1 MKKSTKKILMSCAML
16 TALTVASSCSLQGPA
31 GPQGEQG
38 TQGEKGD
45 TGEQGLKGDQGNP
58 GADGKDG
65 SRIRTGE
72 GAPSNGIGSDGD
84 LYVDTSTGDL
94 YEMKES
100 VWVKTGNIRG
110 SDGKDGKDGVS
121 VVSIAKTA
129 TEGKADTYTIT
140 YSDGSTNQFVVT
152 NGEDGSQGVQGV
164 PGKDGHTPNITIGDN
179 GHWYVDGADTGIPA
193 RGEKGD
199 KGDKGDK
206 GQDAVTYV
214 PCIFNN
220 YDGTKLW
227 EFYFEKGTDV
237 VYAGPTPV
245 KPDEKDG
252 ENVAKWAFIGW
263 DKSLTN
269 IQKPMIFTAKFEC
282 LYNCTFVNYD
292 GTILESCK
300 VNRGESAVYSGETPK
315 KAPEVS
321 GDQTIEWRFSGWD
334 KPLANITKDTVFTA
348 TFDAPNAIKCTF
360 KNYDGS
366 LLGYGYCGVGGTV
379 SYSGAAPSKPDNDD
393 GNGTVIRPE
402 FIGWDKSLKN
412 IKTATTFTAQFAET
426 TYYRCDFVNYDGT
439 VLQSSLVF
447 DGGTPAY
454 DGVIP
459 TRPKTAVGTT
469 VTTYSF
475 QHWDK
480 PLTDISAP
488 TMFSAVY
495 YATTFTSYRVDF
507 LNSDGSLLY
516 GDYFEQGTTAYCPD
530 ELLPWSY
537 DDENVSMLIG
547 WDVPVSNLSSP
558 LRPKAIIRAIPRSQN
573 GEWPQTKET
582 DNDVISALNKLKP
595 DQDGYCRYR
604 GCRYGRGKTWFGESV
619 WRRVEP
625 IHWMYLASDGNDV
638 FVVSKKSLDYE
649 SYSINYSGLVN
660 GFYANNYKNSNI
672 RAYLNGWFLNRA
684 FLDDSRIITTVVD
697 NSPASTGSNK
707 NPYACE
713 NTSDKIFLLSFEEHF
728 RFDNVCRTLCDNL
741 DGKQTNWWLRSPS
754 SEYSNEA
761 ACRDDLNYFIYHP
774 RVDYENGVRPALHFR
789 FN

>member
-1 MKKSTKKILMSCAML
+1 MNKAKRRFFISCAML
-16 TALTVASSCSLQGPA
+16 TALVAASSCSLQGPT

-38 TQGEKGD
+38 IQ
-45 TGEQGLKGDQGNP
+45 GEQGLKGDQGNP

-140 YSDGSTNQFVVT
+140 YSDGSTSQFVVT

-237 VYAGPTPV
+237 VYAGPIPT

-252 ENVAKWAFIGW
+252 EDVVKWTFAGW
-263 DKSLTN
+263 DKPLTN
-269 IQKPMIFTAKFEC
+269 IQKPVIFTAKFEC

-292 GTILESCK
+292 GTILENCK
-300 VNRGESAVYSGETPK
+300 VNRGESAVYNGEMPK

-321 GDQTIEWRFSGWD
+321 GDQTIEWRFLGWD
-334 KPLANITKDTVFTA
+334 KPLTNITKDTVFTA

-366 LLGYGYCGVGGTV
+366 LLGYGYCGIGGTV
-379 SYSGAAPSKPDNDD
+379 SYSGAVPSKPDNDD
-393 GNGTVIRPE
+393 GSGTVIRPE

-426 TYYRCDFVNYDGT
+426 TYYRCDFVDYDGT

-447 DGGTPAY
+447 GG
-454 DGVIP
+454 GVPSYIGEKP
-459 TRPKTAVGTT
+459 TRDKTAAGTT
-469 VTTYSF
+469 VTEYSF
-475 QHWDK
+475 NDWDK
-480 PLTDISAP
+480 PLTAVSAP
-488 TMFSAVY
+488 TVFT
-495 YATTFTSYRVDF
+495 ATYSETKFTGYRVDF

-516 GDYFEQGTTAYCPD
+516 WDYFKQGTRAYCPS

-537 DDENVSMLIG
+537 DDENVTMFAG
-547 WDVPVSNLSSP
+547 WDAPVSNLSSAV
-558 LRPKAIIRAIPRSQN
+558 KTKTKIRTISRSQN

-582 DNDVISALNKLKP
+582 DNDILSALKNLKP
-595 DQDGYCRYR
+595 DSGGLYHYNGNRYAKEDG
-604 GCRYGRGKTWFGESV
+604 SI

-625 IHWMYLASDGNDV
+625 IRWRFLSSDGNDV
-638 FVVSKKSLDYE
+638 FVVSEKALAARRYNE
-649 SYSINYSGLVN
+649 SYKGKRD
-660 GFYANNYKNSNI
+660 GFYANNYKNSEI
-672 RAYLNGWFLNRA
+672 RSWLNSDFLNKA
-684 FLDDSRIITTVVD
+684 FSDDSLITTTLVD
-697 NSPASTGSNK
+697 NSSTSTGYTN
-707 NPYACE
+707 NQYACE
-713 NTSDKIFLLSFEEHF
+713 NTNDQIFLLSYAEATNGEYGFGD
-728 RFDNVCRTLCDNL
+728 RLNRTCRNL
-741 DGKQTNWWLRSPS
+741 AGDAVDWWLRSPDEQS
-754 SEYSNEA
+754 WGRAKCVIIGGNTGD
-761 ACRDDLNYFIYHP
+761 RII
-774 RVDYENGVRPALHFR
+774 DYGRFVRPALHFR
-789 FN
+789 FD